1 MRDASTDT
9 QGKPIYR
16 PTSPIAEAS
25 ARTSMRVDARGG
37 QKQAYFQDHQKQL
50 PVPYIIYA
58 NFEVLTIKIAGP
70 ELDPGKSNT
79 RNPAA

>member
-1 MRDASTDT
+1 
-9 QGKPIYR
+9 
-16 PTSPIAEAS
+16 
-25 ARTSMRVDARGG
+25 MRVDARGG
-37 QKQAYFQDHQKQL
+37 QKQAYFQNHQKQL